1 MTAAQIGS
9 WNMRRQLQ
17 QHGQL
22 VRKEFMLNDRAHWP
36 TINPPSGN
44 MARYGSQSI
53 GYPGNVIS
61 HLNRTQQQQYLQ
73 QQRTSR
79 GHLAAPPV
87 KRQRLAP
94 PRPARPSKPIAAAT
108 PAQDAPDDDED
119 KKEEEEGEEEEE
131 EDNSK
136 GDFMDH
142 LTPREISIT
151 RFVINHE
158 NMEEIF
164 NSPYTTNQ
172 IVPVSLGLGRK
183 GEIEALTKDFFDA
196 PVDSTPTV
204 PSDAK
209 PSRVGKLA
217 PGQADDFRKR
227 AALKLSEME
236 TELAEMSRKHDE
248 EIAIIKAG
256 SKIMEEERRLRS
268 APVTSKFKFDDWIF
282 DGSPRGTT
290 IGDITSTDPHETVGE
305 IATRAEHFLGKKI
318 VVARN
323 MECVQ
328 KGGLEEKIERTRK
341 GTDYDMI
348 GMPANTNDRQGQS
361 TSFIQQEPTPVDPIQ
376 LIGHTP
382 QPMLDETE
390 DIIMAETPNIPER
403 KNSDTGS
410 WVMVGEESYSRV
422 SQDPKMPALHSFAEL
437 PATSA
442 IVEQSGDNLNTP
454 GDVHPNLTPNPPET
468 NADFNANDFTDTI
481 SFSNLDTVGDA
492 LAGYGE
498 ENADL
503 GLDGHGELGIDDS
516 AFGEAFHATQSS
528 PGPPTDSPA
537 P

>member
-44 MARYGSQSI
+44 MARHASQSI
-53 GYPGNVIS
+53 RYPGNANS
-61 HLNRTQQQQYLQ
+61 HPNRTRQPHYLPPQ
-73 QQRTSR
+73 NASK
-79 GHLAAPPV
+79 GHLTVPSI
-87 KRQRLAP
+87 KRQRRAP
-94 PRPARPSKPIAAAT
+94 PRPARASKPIAVAK
-108 PAQDAPDDDED
+108 PAKGAPGDDKD
-119 KKEEEEGEEEEE
+119 EEEKEAEAE

-164 NSPYTTNQ
+164 NSPYSTNQ

-217 PGQADDFRKR
+217 PGQADDFRIK

-256 SKIMEEERRLRS
+256 STIMEEERRLRS
-268 APVTSKFKFDDWIF
+268 APMTSKFKFDDWIF

-290 IGDITSTDPHETVGE
+290 IGDIASTDPHETVGE

-318 VVARN
+318 VVAQN
-323 MECVQ
+323 AECVQ

-348 GMPANTNDRQGQS
+348 GTPADTNDRQGQS
-361 TSFIQQEPTPVDPIQ
+361 TSFIQQDPTPVDPIQ
-376 LIGHTP
+376 SIDHTS
-382 QPMLDETE
+382 QPVLDEMD
-390 DIIMAETPNIPER
+390 DITMAETPNIPER

-410 WVMVGEESYSRV
+410 WVMVGEESHSRV
-422 SQDPKMPALHSFAEL
+422 SQDPKMPALDSFAEH

-442 IVEQSGDNLNTP
+442 VVEESGHNLNTP

-468 NADFNANDFTDTI
+468 NADFNANDFTGTI
-481 SFSNLDTVGDA
+481 NFSNLDTVGDA

-503 GLDGHGELGIDDS
+503 GLDGHGDLGIDDS